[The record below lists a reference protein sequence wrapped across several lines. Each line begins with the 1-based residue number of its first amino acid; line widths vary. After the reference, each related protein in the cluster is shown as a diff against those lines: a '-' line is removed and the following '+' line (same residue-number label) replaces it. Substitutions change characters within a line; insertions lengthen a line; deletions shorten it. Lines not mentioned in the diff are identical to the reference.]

1 MALRRPI
8 RSYCRELS
16 VRDRLSA
23 APLDSLASTWV
34 GPKALEA
41 LVCPEF
47 SEDLERKAVPAV
59 LVAAD
64 NALADPVV
72 AGELS
77 LVAVVVVRAAA
88 RVVEAHS
95 AAGGADVFC
104 ASR

>member
-1 MALRRPI
+1 M
-8 RSYCRELS
+8 
-16 VRDRLSA
+16 
-23 APLDSLASTWV
+23 DSLASTWV
-34 GPKALEA
+34 GPKVLGALE
-41 LVCPEF
+41 CPEVPV
-47 SEDLERKAVPAV
+47 DPERKAVLVV